1 MGLGKML
8 TRSTV
13 YTVQDTE
20 AGTTQTFTVI
30 DNLGPSWPTS
40 QPTYRGGMSVPG
52 AWRAANLVA
61 DLLGQVP
68 WDAFRRRAG
77 TRRLELIDPTPPL
90 IEQPYPPDSRM
101 DTISAW
107 ALDYIWEGN
116 AVGIVAARNAEAW
129 PTAVVPVDAANVAV
143 RRVNGVREYRIGDR
157 VYDATDVLHIKGPHK
172 PGADRGMGVLEAH
185 LNTLDLAT
193 VQNQQ
198 ARKISRHGVPTG
210 VIKVENPDLTSAEA
224 TKIKGDWAT
233 AQADG
238 GVAVLNPVTD
248 FQPISWN
255 PEEMQLVEARRFT
268 LTELELIFGLPP
280 GWLGGMNSA
289 RQYSNIEQDA
299 INLLKF
305 TLGGPLARFE
315 QEFSRHFPRGT
326 YVRANLDAILRA
338 DTLSRYQAYAI
349 GLDKGFITLDE
360 VRDEENRPPLPEPT
374 TPPPPPPPGGA
385 SNEGE

>member
-1 MGLGKML
+1 MGLGRLL

-13 YTVQDTE
+13 YTATDTE
-20 AGTTQTFTVI
+20 TGATQTYTVV

-52 AWRAANLVA
+52 AWRAANLIA

-68 WDAFRRRAG
+68 WDAYRRRG
-77 TRRLELIDPTPPL
+77 GLGRLELLEPTPPL

-107 ALDYIWEGN
+107 GLDYIWEGN
-116 AVGIVAARNAEAW
+116 AIGIVAARNAEAW
-129 PTAVVPVDAANVAV
+129 PTAVVPVDAASVQV
-143 RRVNGVREYRIGDR
+143 RMINGQREYRIGSSI
-157 VYDATDVLHIKGPHK
+157 YGSTDVLHVKGPHK
-172 PGADRGMGVLEAH
+172 PGALRGMGVLEAH
-185 LNTLDLAT
+185 LNSLELAAE
-193 VQNQQ
+193 QSAQ

-210 VIKVENPDLTSAEA
+210 VIKVENPDLTTAEA
-224 TKIKGDWAT
+224 TKLKADWNT
-233 AQADG
+233 AQAEG

-255 PEEMQLVEARRFT
+255 PEQLQLVEARKFS

-289 RQYSNIEQDA
+289 RQYSNIEMDA

-315 QEFSRHFPRGT
+315 QEWSRHFPRGT
-326 YVRANLDAILRA
+326 FVKANLDAILRA
-338 DTLSRYQAYAI
+338 DTLSRYQAHAI

-360 VRDEENRPPLPEPT
+360 VRDMENRPPLAVAPPT
-374 TPPPPPPPGGA
+374 GTNDGK
-385 SNEGE
+385 E